1 VEEKKVSAEKARP
14 LGLVDTVEISL
25 RLSCFVRDDGKY
37 WVSGCPNLDVYSQ
50 DETREGAKEA
60 LREAI
65 DLWIES
71 CIERDTLAEALR
83 ELGWHR
89 VPSHPLEEEADF
101 IAVSERQEI
110 EEAQGV
116 LGEAFPVEVRIP
128 AYQAA
133 ALLAGSHRAAC

>member
-1 VEEKKVSAEKARP
+1 MAVEQAKTQ
-14 LGLVDTVEISL
+14 GLVDTVEISL

-50 DETREGAKEA
+50 DETREGAMGA

-89 VPSHPLEEEADF
+89 APSPLLEEASDY

-116 LGEAFPVEVRIP
+116 LGEAFPLEVRIP

>member
-1 VEEKKVSAEKARP
+1 MEVSAEKAKP
-14 LGLVDTVEISL
+14 LDRVDTVEIAL
-25 RLSCFVRDDGKY
+25 QLSCFVRDDGKY

-50 DETREGAKEA
+50 DETREGAMGA

-89 VPSHPLEEEADF
+89 MPSHPVKESSDY
-101 IAVSERQEI
+101 IVVSERQEI
-110 EEAQGV
+110 EEAQRV

-133 ALLAGSHRAAC
+133 ALLAGPPRAAC